1 MVVRGHPILHWLG
14 ALQHPWRTLD
24 SLHLKRR
31 WCSGI
36 LTPTPLTP
44 ISVNIPIYSQA
55 SNSLVLTVSGTN
67 VIASTPDGG
76 NNQLWMFHS
85 NGTISS
91 PSRLLLTIAPSNGL
105 LFMAPA
111 TSNLAY
117 QRWQRSDLYIVAN
130 MLANTN
136 VVGLTPPLVIDVR
149 QGNAVGVWTVN
160 TPPSSNQKFTF
171 GVSPNFLREMVAKH

>member
-1 MVVRGHPILHWLG
+1 MVVRGHPILHWLD

-24 SLHLKRR
+24 SLHLKGR

-44 ISVNIPIYSQA
+44 ISVNILIYSQA

-91 PSRLLLTIAPSNGL
+91 PSRLLLTIDRSNGL

-149 QGNAVGVWTVN
+149 QGNAVGVYTVN
-160 TPPSSNQKFTF
+160 TPPSLNQKFTF
-171 GVSPNFLREMVAKH
+171 GVSPNFLRDMVAKH